1 MEKIRSIISLIIPL
15 FISAFQRAEDLAN
28 AMESR
33 NYNPEAKRTKY
44 KILSWQKTDT
54 LAMSVSIIVCVSVV
68 IMSFM

>member
-1 MEKIRSIISLIIPL
+1 
-15 FISAFQRAEDLAN
+15 
-28 AMESR
+28 MESR

-44 KILSWQKTDT
+44 KILSWQTTDT